1 MSSPSDSDFQQRFAA
16 LKGSSAPIPDDDA
29 LSARFQ
35 QLFSRPAPSPK
46 KAGAEDDDAD
56 VKELLGAVKGEK
68 MQWDVDEKEIE
79 ALLEEAG
86 VAGAGAGVGD
96 ELDWLGDGK
105 GDDVPEWLRDEGEV
119 GMVEEEDEILR
130 RVREELEWEAR
141 HGIKDEEEAERGSA
155 KGDDQGGEEE
165 DDGLAELAKRFEAL
179 GGGGGNGGS
188 GGSGGGGS
196 GVSGG
201 GGGGLELPAVPK
213 AAPGIPVKISPKKQG
228 LPDVSEIDTWCCIC
242 NEDAEYRCSGCDN
255 DIYCKDCL
263 YEGTK
268 RACRTR
274 WKVLPADTFVCST
287 CRT

>member
-1 MSSPSDSDFQQRFAA
+1 
-16 LKGSSAPIPDDDA
+16 
-29 LSARFQ
+29 
-35 QLFSRPAPSPK
+35 
-46 KAGAEDDDAD
+46 
-56 VKELLGAVKGEK
+56 
-68 MQWDVDEKEIE
+68 
-79 ALLEEAG
+79 
-86 VAGAGAGVGD
+86 
-96 ELDWLGDGK
+96 
-105 GDDVPEWLRDEGEV
+105 V

-141 HGIKDEEEAERGSA
+141 HGIKDEEEAEGGSA
-155 KGDDQGGEEE
+155 KGDDQGDEEE

-179 GGGGGNGGS
+179 GGGGNGGS

-196 GVSGG
+196 GSSGG

-213 AAPGIPVKISPKKQG
+213 AAPGIPVKISPKKPG
-228 LPDVSEIDTWCCIC
+228 LSDVSEIDTWCCIC

-274 WKVLPADTFVCST
+274 WKVAPADTFVCST